1 MKHSKTAIL
10 VSIFLSNHIFAAP
23 TVDSTTYDPNYHL
36 HELDSE
42 CNHNSSDSNC
52 NPYGLGTQSIYGE
65 LNNVNG
71 KKQSEKIDILVEY
84 TKELMQN
91 VYLLQKQA
99 NSTSISAADAIS
111 NIEKTLNTHSSEIAH
126 QGSQIKENI
135 ENLSNFSLDT
145 TEQLAEITTKLQQ
158 NNLKFLPVNYSGQ
171 SFYLDEINIMKQ
183 LDNKLQALHQNI
195 YRLDKKMNA
204 GFASQAALSGLFQPD
219 ANNTVNF
226 TASVGGYHTQVALA
240 VGMGYRFSKNVA
252 TRAGIAV
259 NPNSR
264 LTYNTAINFAW

>member
-1 MKHSKTAIL
+1 MKFSKIVICFSCLFPSIL
-10 VSIFLSNHIFAAP
+10 LSSPLDHPEHHDLKHCEKSNGCPPPNISHTYYNDIKEITWDLAHLSKD
-23 TVDSTTYDPNYHL
+23 VDNIK
-36 HELDSE
+36 
-42 CNHNSSDSNC
+42 SDVYSQ
-52 NPYGLGTQSIYGE
+52 LQTI
-65 LNNVNG
+65 
-71 KKQSEKIDILVEY
+71 EKI
-84 TKELMQN
+84 
-91 VYLLQKQA
+91 
-99 NSTSISAADAIS
+99 
-111 NIEKTLNTHSSEIAH
+111 LNDFSSKIAH
-126 QGSQIKENI
+126 QNSKSTENA
-135 ENLSNFSLDT
+135 EGLSELALYT
-145 TEQLAEITTKLQQ
+145 T
-158 NNLKFLPVNYSGQ
+158 
-171 SFYLDEINIMKQ
+171 DEIALLSSKLSLQNTAHLKQTKQ
-183 LDNKLQALHQNI
+183 LGNQLQALHQNI

>member
-1 MKHSKTAIL
+1 MKFSKIVICFSCFISHTVLSAPQPSSSQHSPNFTDEYCEKSKATDCQPSYMST
-10 VSIFLSNHIFAAP
+10 VSQVKENSWDLALLSKD
-23 TVDSTTYDPNYHL
+23 VDNIK
-36 HELDSE
+36 
-42 CNHNSSDSNC
+42 SDVYSQ
-52 NPYGLGTQSIYGE
+52 LQTI
-65 LNNVNG
+65 
-71 KKQSEKIDILVEY
+71 EKI
-84 TKELMQN
+84 
-91 VYLLQKQA
+91 
-99 NSTSISAADAIS
+99 
-111 NIEKTLNTHSSEIAH
+111 LNDFSSKIAH
-126 QGSQIKENI
+126 QNSKSTENA
-135 ENLSNFSLDT
+135 EGLSELALYT
-145 TEQLAEITTKLQQ
+145 T
-158 NNLKFLPVNYSGQ
+158 
-171 SFYLDEINIMKQ
+171 DEIALLSSKLSLQNTAHLKQ
-183 LDNKLQALHQNI
+183 TKQIGNQLQALHKNI

>member
-1 MKHSKTAIL
+1 MKFSKIVICFSCF
-10 VSIFLSNHIFAAP
+10 VSHTVLSSPLQYPNQHNPSSIKDYCEKSKNCLPNTIDNEDIKEISWDLAHLSKD
-23 TVDSTTYDPNYHL
+23 VDNIK
-36 HELDSE
+36 
-42 CNHNSSDSNC
+42 SDVYSQ
-52 NPYGLGTQSIYGE
+52 LQTI
-65 LNNVNG
+65 
-71 KKQSEKIDILVEY
+71 EKI
-84 TKELMQN
+84 
-91 VYLLQKQA
+91 
-99 NSTSISAADAIS
+99 
-111 NIEKTLNTHSSEIAH
+111 LNDFSSKIAH
-126 QGSQIKENI
+126 QNSKSTENA
-135 ENLSNFSLDT
+135 EGLSELALYT
-145 TEQLAEITTKLQQ
+145 T
-158 NNLKFLPVNYSGQ
+158 
-171 SFYLDEINIMKQ
+171 DEIALLSSKLSLQNTAHLKQTKQ
-183 LDNKLQALHQNI
+183 LGNQLQALHKNI